1 VVVRIGPADASRL
14 ISAFA
19 APQFYLSQSAV
30 EEAVRT
36 RRMFNLLEIDS
47 GEKVGFWL
55 LTNSAFDQSRF
66 ARRQRTDVGECF
78 ADVSSPEDTILM
90 KLSWAKMAGGSEKQ
104 FHDALRVYEL
114 QADGLDRAYLNHWAS
129 ALDVGQLWARL
140 LTVAQPIDLSGEES
154 P

>member
-1 VVVRIGPADASRL
+1 
-14 ISAFA
+14 
-19 APQFYLSQSAV
+19 
-30 EEAVRT
+30 
-36 RRMFNLLEIDS
+36 
-47 GEKVGFWL
+47 
-55 LTNSAFDQSRF
+55 
-66 ARRQRTDVGECF
+66 
-78 ADVSSPEDTILM
+78 M